1 MKRSRLVEVMRNL
14 INNAI
19 KFMGGNP
26 RRALTL
32 ARRIIEVHDG
42 RIQAEPELGNGATF
56 LLALPWHNLD

>member
-1 MKRSRLVEVMRNL
+1 MRNL

-26 RRALTL
+26 RRTLTL

>member
-1 MKRSRLVEVMRNL
+1 MRNL

-26 RRALTL
+26 RRTLTL

-42 RIQAEPELGNGATF
+42 RIRVESELGNGATF
-56 LLALPWHNLD
+56 LLTLPLA